1 MSIAYYPTPRPYLKM
16 EKLNG
21 YTHNRQPIQVI
32 GQVRHCVTLTL
43 RIRLHRLW
51 TGSLLSN
58 VTLIYRRNVSFHP
71 YTGRV
76 LYVGETVM
84 QVGELY
90 TYRKWETSR
99 VNDWGL
105 LLLVSATLRTDPR
118 YNDTEPV
125 YRCEFL
131 QLQTQRSAHGTF
143 THTEFTQA
151 LTPVTRN
158 VTP

>member
-1 MSIAYYPTPRPYLKM
+1 
-16 EKLNG
+16 
-21 YTHNRQPIQVI
+21 
-32 GQVRHCVTLTL
+32 
-43 RIRLHRLW
+43 
-51 TGSLLSN
+51 
-58 VTLIYRRNVSFHP
+58 
-71 YTGRV
+71 
-76 LYVGETVM
+76 M

-90 TYRKWETSR
+90 TYDPDYGDYDNSGK
-99 VNDWGL
+99 DWGL

-125 YRCEFL
+125 YRCELL
-131 QLQTQRSAHGTF
+131 QLHTQRSVHGTF

>member
-21 YTHNRQPIQVI
+21 YTHNRRPIQD
-32 GQVRHCVTLTL
+32 GGLWRDCVTLTL
-43 RIRLHRLW
+43 RIRLYCLW
-51 TGSLLSN
+51 ARPLLSN
-58 VTLIYRRNVSFHP
+58 VTPIYRQYVALHS

-76 LYVGETVM
+76 LCNGGGIM

-131 QLQTQRSAHGTF
+131 QLHTQRSSHGTF